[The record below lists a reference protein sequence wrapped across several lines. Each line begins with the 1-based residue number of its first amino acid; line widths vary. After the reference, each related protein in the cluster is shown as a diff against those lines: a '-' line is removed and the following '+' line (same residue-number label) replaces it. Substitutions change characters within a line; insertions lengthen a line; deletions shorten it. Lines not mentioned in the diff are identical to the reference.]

1 MNNKPND
8 MSPVLEKV
16 DQNCESKEMSMGKR
30 DRERERGGGGGGER
44 ERERER
50 ERQIDKLRGRNKQID
65 RYFDKLFV

>member
-30 DRERERGGGGGGER
+30 DRERERGGGGG
-44 ERERER
+44 ERER